1 MSGSGISSTNAR
13 GKQFLPILVTVTLDS
28 QWLSFRNLQCPFKC
42 IQRTSEAAVQNLMPS
57 VYVPSNR
64 ATQAADVSEGAGV
77 GVGGYTM
84 MSHTGNIGGDL
95 ALHRAGSSS
104 MGSPAV
110 L

>member
-1 MSGSGISSTNAR
+1 
-13 GKQFLPILVTVTLDS
+13 
-28 QWLSFRNLQCPFKC
+28 
-42 IQRTSEAAVQNLMPS
+42 MPS

-77 GVGGYTM
+77 GVGGNTM